1 MKSLE
6 MLSPMDIV
14 NTENENVETLPFEEV
29 YQSFVTHMNAQ
40 FTKSMI
46 LEATDPNIDTAKL
59 EVKISE
65 VNQGLFRIKEK
76 NNEDEFLMVPVW
88 AFHGESYVNDSLW
101 DEKDFVLVNA
111 LDGSIIN
118 PALGY

>member
-1 MKSLE
+1 
-6 MLSPMDIV
+6 
-14 NTENENVETLPFEEV
+14 
-29 YQSFVTHMNAQ
+29 
-40 FTKSMI
+40 
-46 LEATDPNIDTAKL
+46 
-59 EVKISE
+59 
-65 VNQGLFRIKEK
+65 
-76 NNEDEFLMVPVW
+76 MVPVW